1 MYNDNANKKHHYN
14 AKDGENMAIIAPSL
28 LSADFTR
35 MGDEVREIQNAGA
48 RVLHID
54 IMDGH
59 FVPNLTFG
67 YTMVKALRPL
77 SSMVF
82 DVHLMMTH
90 PLSYIENFAK
100 AGSDVITVHVECDDD
115 LKACVDKIHECGV
128 KAGLSVKP
136 KTSPEALFPY
146 LDTLDHILVMTV
158 EPGFGGQSMMPECL
172 DKIAVIKAECQAR
185 GLTVPVMIDGGVNAG
200 NVGRAARAGADMMVA
215 GNAVF
220 GASDRAAAL
229 RALTEGAVTAD

>member
-1 MYNDNANKKHHYN
+1 M
-14 AKDGENMAIIAPSL
+14 AKIAPSL

-35 MGDEVREIQNAGA
+35 LGEEVKEIESVGTEI
-48 RVLHID
+48 LHID

-67 YTMVKALRPL
+67 YSMVKALRPV
-77 SSMVF
+77 SDMIY
-82 DVHLMMTH
+82 DVHLMMTN

-100 AGSDVITVHVECDDD
+100 AGSDIITVHTECDDD
-115 LKACVDKIHECGV
+115 INKCLDLIHKCGV

-136 KTSPEALFPY
+136 KTSPDALFPY
-146 LDTLDHILVMTV
+146 LDKLEHILVMTV

-172 DKIAVIKAECQAR
+172 DKIAVIKAECASR
-185 GLTVPVMIDGGVNAG
+185 GLNIPVMIDGGVNAD
-200 NVGRAARAGADMMVA
+200 NVQTAARAGADMMVA

-220 GASDRAAAL
+220 GAKDRAAAFK
-229 RALTEGAVTAD
+229 TISEGANL